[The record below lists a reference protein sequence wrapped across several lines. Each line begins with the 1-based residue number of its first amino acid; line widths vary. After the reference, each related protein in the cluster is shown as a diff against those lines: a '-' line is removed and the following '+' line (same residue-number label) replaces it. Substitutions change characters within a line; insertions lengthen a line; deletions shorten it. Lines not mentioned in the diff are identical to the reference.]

1 MKPLPDIE
9 VLREMLAYDAESGE
23 LRWKVKPSLGVKVND
38 IAGTLTPKGYIKV
51 KLKGNIYFAHRVAWA
66 LHYGEDTELYIDHK
80 DGDKSNNRISN
91 LRLATSSENNY
102 NIGVKSNNTSGHR
115 GVSKHR
121 NKWEVRLGDA
131 YIGTYECVE
140 DAISARLKAEADNN
154 IYVRAR

>member
-1 MKPLPDIE
+1 MKPLPNIE

-23 LRWKVKPSLGVKVND
+23 LRWKVKPSWGVKVGD

-51 KLKGNIYFAHRVAWA
+51 KVKGKIYLAHRVAWA

-80 DGDKSNNRISN
+80 DGEKSNNRIAN

-121 NKWEVRLGDA
+121 NKWEVRLGKN
-131 YIGTYECVE
+131 YIGTYDCVE
-140 DAISARLKAEADNN
+140 DAINARLTAEADNN
-154 IYVRAR
+154 IYVCAR